1 MIQLTHYLSD
11 MRKIVGQYTTRMGE
25 LKAIYSVQGSVMKHK
40 DIELGCRYE
49 LAYKLGRFEGYL
61 NAVLMFTT
69 DDHRTLFFKNPEGIG
84 HIGVPIMNILKY
96 IKK

>member
-1 MIQLTHYLSD
+1 MTMMFYHSD
-11 MRKIVGQYTTRMGE
+11 MRKIVGQYTTRLGE
-25 LKAIYSVQGSVMKHK
+25 LKAIYSVQGSIMKSK
-40 DIELGCRYE
+40 DIEIGCRYE

-61 NAVLMFTT
+61 NATLAFTT

-84 HIGVPIMNILKY
+84 HIGIPTMNILKY